1 MSLSD
6 YGSALVTGASSGIG
20 TALVRALT
28 ERGIK
33 TYALAR
39 RRKRLDALAAETGCT
54 PLVVDLRDKEEIDR
68 ALAELDVDI
77 LINNAGHGRSEGPLH
92 QADVN
97 AIYDMIQTNVSS
109 VLHLVRAISPRLVA
123 RRQGHIVM
131 IGSVAGLHPIK
142 ASVYGA
148 TKGAIHLLCQNLR
161 IELVGTGVR
170 VTEICPGRVR
180 TEFFEHAFGI
190 AQGRALTS
198 GFTLLEPEDIAS
210 AVVHALDAPQRVN
223 ITTVEMTPTE
233 QAVGGLQI
241 AGSGNTA

>member
-92 QADVN
+92 
-97 AIYDMIQTNVSS
+97 
-109 VLHLVRAISPRLVA
+109 
-123 RRQGHIVM
+123 
-131 IGSVAGLHPIK
+131 
-142 ASVYGA
+142 
-148 TKGAIHLLCQNLR
+148 
-161 IELVGTGVR
+161 
-170 VTEICPGRVR
+170 
-180 TEFFEHAFGI
+180 
-190 AQGRALTS
+190 
-198 GFTLLEPEDIAS
+198 
-210 AVVHALDAPQRVN
+210 
-223 ITTVEMTPTE
+223 
-233 QAVGGLQI
+233 
-241 AGSGNTA
+241 

>member
-6 YGSALVTGASSGIG
+6 YRSALITGASSGIG
-20 TALVRALT
+20 AALVRALT
-28 ERGIK
+28 ERGIQ

-39 RRKRLDALAAETGCT
+39 RRDRLELLASETGCI
-54 PLVVDLRDKEEIDR
+54 PLVLDLRDKSAIDQ
-68 ALAELDVDI
+68 ASDGLDVDI

-92 QADVN
+92 QADIN
-97 AIYDMIQTNVSS
+97 AVYDMIQTNVSS
-109 VLHLVRAISPRLVA
+109 VLHLVRAISPGLVA
-123 RRQGHIVM
+123 RRRGHIIM
-131 IGSVAGLHPIK
+131 IGSVGGLHPIK

-180 TEFFEHAFGI
+180 TEFFEHAYGVN
-190 AQGRALTS
+190 QGRELTS
-198 GFTLLEPEDIAS
+198 GFTLLEPEDIA
-210 AVVHALDAPQRVN
+210 AAAMHALDAPQRVN

-241 AGSGNTA
+241 AESGSS